1 MARYRGRHRAPSN
14 TGRVIARTALAGAV
28 AGAPLVTMVPAA
40 NAAADSTW
48 DKVAQCES
56 GGRWDINTGNGFQ
69 GGLQFTPSTWRGFG
83 GAQFAPAANQA
94 TRAEQIVVAERVLA
108 QQGWGAW
115 PVCSKK
121 AGATGE
127 SATQRSVPGATAP
140 ATAPLTIRLS
150 APTGA
155 TTGGYIVKAGDT
167 LSSIASA
174 NEVAGGWKG
183 IVAKNPALSG
193 NPNMIMPG
201 QQLTL

>member
-40 NAAADSTW
+40 NAASDSTW
-48 DKVAQCES
+48 DRVAQCES

-69 GGLQFTPSTWRGFG
+69 GGLQFTPSTWRAFG
-83 GAQFAPAANQA
+83 GTAFAPAANQA
-94 TRAEQIVVAERVLA
+94 TRAEQIVVAEKVLA

-127 SATQRSVPGATAP
+127 SATQRSMPTD
-140 ATAPLTIRLS
+140 TIRLS
-150 APTGA
+150 APAPGSKA
-155 TTGGYIVKAGDT
+155 TTGSYVVKPGDT
-167 LSSIASA
+167 LGSIAAA
-174 NEVAGGWKG
+174 NKVAGGWKS
-183 IVAKNPALSG
+183 IVAKNPALAG
-193 NPNMIMPG
+193 NPDVISPG
-201 QQLTL
+201 QKLTL